1 LLTGVL
7 GYGVYSS
14 IQSAEDEDRTST
26 MLFKILIS
34 FTLTNVEVMNYR
46 NKWPNYLSNVFN
58 SQSEIASKTSISLSD
73 FPSFDCLFANTN
85 SIDRLYNKT
94 GFYLTLPLLSFFVP
108 AFGFGSVILYHKYR
122 MSKMHPDSEGYKKAA
137 SKVEWCKEVC
147 CATVVVV
154 LYQLYPTSVNQSAAL
169 FKGTVLQ
176 FDEEEHLDM
185 EQSIVF
191 SDPRYQEWTLWA
203 GVIGLG
209 VYAVGIPGVFGYLL
223 YSVRETMDEDST
235 SRKYGFLYGGF
246 SENRI
251 WWEAVVMIRKLVR
264 APIPWLRG
272 LNVAPMLILLCVC
285 VTVLFADCHV
295 SLP

>member
-1 LLTGVL
+1 
-7 GYGVYSS
+7 
-14 IQSAEDEDRTST
+14 
-26 MLFKILIS
+26 
-34 FTLTNVEVMNYR
+34 
-46 NKWPNYLSNVFN
+46 
-58 SQSEIASKTSISLSD
+58 
-73 FPSFDCLFANTN
+73 
-85 SIDRLYNKT
+85 
-94 GFYLTLPLLSFFVP
+94 
-108 AFGFGSVILYHKYR
+108 
-122 MSKMHPDSEGYKKAA
+122 
-137 SKVEWCKEVC
+137 
-147 CATVVVV
+147 
-154 LYQLYPTSVNQSAAL
+154 
-169 FKGTVLQ
+169 
-176 FDEEEHLDM
+176 M

-272 LNVAPMLILLCVC
+272 LNVAPMLILLCVPRSC
-285 VTVLFADCHV
+285 FCC
-295 SLP
+295 LPRFSPVRQWLSELELP